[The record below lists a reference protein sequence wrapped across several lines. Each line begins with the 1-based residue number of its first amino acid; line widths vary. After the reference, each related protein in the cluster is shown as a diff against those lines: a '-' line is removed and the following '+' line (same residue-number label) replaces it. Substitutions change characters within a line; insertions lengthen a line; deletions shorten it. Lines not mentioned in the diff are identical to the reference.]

1 MKNLRKF
8 VHDVCRKTGAN
19 CFIAITYFAGPRTEV
34 SDPNDIFIAHI
45 QVQAL
50 LNGAFPNILLYY
62 KDERDYRDE
71 LGSVYGRGRTAD
83 KAFATLLRSIAGK
96 TLTVTIG
103 DTTHT
108 IDVPRNIT
116 QGKLITRPDPL
127 YYSRG
132 R

>member
-8 VHDVCRKTGAN
+8 VHDVCRQTGAN
-19 CFIAITYFAGPRTEV
+19 CFIDITYFAGPRPEV
-34 SDPNDIFIAHI
+34 SGPNDIFVARMRMQI
-45 QVQAL
+45 L
-50 LNGAFPNILLYY
+50 LNGAFPNISLCY
-62 KDERDYRDE
+62 KDERLTRE
-71 LGSVYGRGRTAD
+71 FGSVYGRGRTAD
-83 KAFATLLRSIAGK
+83 KAFAALLRSIAGK

-116 QGKLITRPDPL
+116 KGKLVTKPDPL